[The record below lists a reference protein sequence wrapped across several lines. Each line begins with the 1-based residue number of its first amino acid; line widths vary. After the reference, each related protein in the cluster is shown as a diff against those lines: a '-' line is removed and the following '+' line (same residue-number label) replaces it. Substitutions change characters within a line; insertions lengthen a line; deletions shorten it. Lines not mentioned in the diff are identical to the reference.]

1 MASVKEIMTRC
12 VNILTEAAILLLD
25 DRSWESESG
34 AVALLS
40 PTVGP
45 RLTPGD
51 IYTALTQHQRPG
63 HSSPQAH
70 REELLT
76 PWKIRKF
83 NFISSSCQM
92 WKQLRSWRLRLFNG
106 QLVSQKYHFEVQTPP
121 ALLMPP
127 LQWWLENHTNS
138 KSINEILIE
147 FRPPTV
153 QILFSRA
160 GHWMKSK
167 NYNLPLTSATRHATD
182 QI

>member
-1 MASVKEIMTRC
+1 MCEH
-12 VNILTEAAILLLD
+12 L
-25 DRSWESESG
+25 DRSCDPAPRRQILRVWIRSGRPSESDCWAAADTG
-34 AVALLS
+34 RHLYS
-40 PTVGP
+40 PDPASETWDLAIAHL
-45 RLTPGD
+45 RE
-51 IYTALTQHQRPG
+51 
-63 HSSPQAH
+63 QAR